1 MENRHD
7 IGAPPPPGRLRALH
21 HEGFTELY
29 RRHWLAVLRYTSRR
43 VRPHERAEDV
53 ASRVFVTALEKGDVI
68 FDIDEDERLPYL
80 LGIARNHL
88 LTDFRSEDR
97 SVRLRERIELEQAVR
112 GNAEPDGTAIVDTQL
127 EVARAF
133 DELPELH
140 REVMSLVAFEDL
152 SIPQVALVMDQ
163 SEASIRRIV
172 TRARQLLR
180 VEMSRTGSKEPGH
193 ARFGRRVGTS

>member
-1 MENRHD
+1 MVNRHD
-7 IGAPPPPGRLRALH
+7 IGVPSPPGRLHAP
-21 HEGFTELY
+21 HEEFTELY
-29 RRHWLAVLRYTSRR
+29 KRHWLAVLRYTCRR
-43 VRPHERAEDV
+43 VRPYERAEDV

-68 FDIDEDERLPYL
+68 FDIHEDERLPYL

-88 LTDFRSEDR
+88 LTEFRSEDR
-97 SVRLRERIELEQAVR
+97 SVRLRERIELEQSVR
-112 GNAEPDGTAIVDTQL
+112 GTAEPDGTAIVDTQL

-172 TRARQLLR
+172 ARARQMLR
-180 VEMSRTGSKEPGH
+180 VEMSRTGPQKRGQ
-193 ARFGRRVGTS
+193 GRYRRWVGAS